1 MPVAGVDEVGRGP
14 LAGPVV
20 SAAIILN
27 KEAIPEGI
35 NDSKKISKNKR
46 IQINRELVANHNY
59 AMVSPPLKR

>member
-35 NDSKKISKNKR
+35 NDSKKNFKK
-46 IQINRELVANHNY
+46 
-59 AMVSPPLKR
+59 